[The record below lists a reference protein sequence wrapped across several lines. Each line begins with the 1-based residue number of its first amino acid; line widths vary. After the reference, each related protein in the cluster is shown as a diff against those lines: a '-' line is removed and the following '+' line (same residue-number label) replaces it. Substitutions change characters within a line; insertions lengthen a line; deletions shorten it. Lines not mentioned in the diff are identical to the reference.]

1 MAVMTRKITAT
12 EELRRIGEA
21 FDDSI
26 LATSQGELREE
37 LAAQGL
43 DVEKVVAEMDAI
55 NASAKLAGAEMRLE
69 RARDAVKAAKSQPTV
84 VSSAERE
91 SVRAKLHDMRAGKGG
106 NASGLMMAARKGDGL
121 SENDEEGAVDDMA
134 QLAVLEAQDPET
146 DGE

>member
-1 MAVMTRKITAT
+1 MTSKITAT

-26 LATSQGELREE
+26 LATSPEELREE
-37 LAAQGL
+37 FAAQGL
-43 DVEKVVAEMDAI
+43 DVEKVEAEMDAI
-55 NASAKLAGAEMRLE
+55 NASAKLAGAKMRLE
-69 RARDAVKAAKSQPTV
+69 RARDAVKAAKIQPTV

-121 SENDEEGAVDDMA
+121 SESDEEGAVDDMA
-134 QLAVLEAQDPET
+134 QLAALEAQDPET

>member
-26 LATSQGELREE
+26 LAASPEELREE

-55 NASAKLAGAEMRLE
+55 NASAKLAGAKMRLE
-69 RARDAVKAAKSQPTV
+69 RARDAVKAAKSRPAV

-121 SENDEEGAVDDMA
+121 SESDEEGAVDDMA
-134 QLAVLEAQDPET
+134 QLEALEAQDPET

>member
-1 MAVMTRKITAT
+1 MAVMTTRITAT

-26 LATSQGELREE
+26 LAASPEELREE

-55 NASAKLAGAEMRLE
+55 NASAKLAGAKMRLE
-69 RARDAVKAAKSQPTV
+69 RARDAVKTAKSQPTV

-106 NASGLMMAARKGDGL
+106 NASGLMMAARKGDDL
-121 SENDEEGAVDDMA
+121 SESDEEGAVDDMA
-134 QLAVLEAQDPET
+134 QLEALEAQDPET

>member
-1 MAVMTRKITAT
+1 MTKKIAAT

-26 LATSQGELREE
+26 LAASPEELHEE
-37 LAAQGL
+37 LATHGL

-55 NASAKLAGAEMRLE
+55 NASAKLAGAKMRLE
-69 RARDAVKAAKSQPTV
+69 RARDAVKTAKSQPTV
-84 VSSAERE
+84 VSAAERK

-121 SENDEEGAVDDMA
+121 SESDEEGAVDDMA
-134 QLAVLEAQDPET
+134 QLEALEAQDPEM

>member
-1 MAVMTRKITAT
+1 MAVMTKKITAT

-26 LATSQGELREE
+26 LAASPEELREE

-55 NASAKLAGAEMRLE
+55 NASAKLAGARMRLE
-69 RARDAVKAAKSQPTV
+69 RAKDAVKAAKGQLTV

-106 NASGLMMAARKGDGL
+106 HASGLMMAARKGDGL
-121 SENDEEGAVDDMA
+121 SQSDEEGAVDDMA
-134 QLAVLEAQDPET
+134 QLEALEAQDPET

>member
-12 EELRRIGEA
+12 AELRRIGEA

-26 LATSQGELREE
+26 LAASPEELREE
-37 LAAQGL
+37 FATQGL

-55 NASAKLAGAEMRLE
+55 NASAQLAGAKMRLE

-84 VSSAERE
+84 VSSVERE
-91 SVRAKLHDMRAGKGG
+91 SVRAKLHDMRAGNGG

-121 SENDEEGAVDDMA
+121 SESDEEGAVDDMA
-134 QLAVLEAQDPET
+134 QLEALEAQDPET
-146 DGE
+146 DDE

>member
-12 EELRRIGEA
+12 EELRRIDEA

-26 LATSQGELREE
+26 LAASPEELREE
-37 LAAQGL
+37 LAAHGL

-55 NASAKLAGAEMRLE
+55 HASAKLAGAKMRLE
-69 RARDAVKAAKSQPTV
+69 RARDAVKTAKTQPTV
-84 VSSAERE
+84 VSSADRE

-121 SENDEEGAVDDMA
+121 SESDEEGALDDMA
-134 QLAVLEAQDPET
+134 QLEALEAQDPET
-146 DGE
+146 DAE

>member
-1 MAVMTRKITAT
+1 MAVMTRRITAT

-26 LATSQGELREE
+26 LAASPEELREE

-55 NASAKLAGAEMRLE
+55 NAGAKLAGAKMRLE
-69 RARDAVKAAKSQPTV
+69 RARDAVKTAKSQPTV

-91 SVRAKLHDMRAGKGG
+91 SVRAKLHDMRAGKGD

-121 SENDEEGAVDDMA
+121 SESDEEGAVDDMA
-134 QLAVLEAQDPET
+134 QLEALEAQDPET
-146 DGE
+146 DSE

>member
-26 LATSQGELREE
+26 LATSPGELREE

-69 RARDAVKAAKSQPTV
+69 RARDAVRAAKSQPTV

>member
-1 MAVMTRKITAT
+1 MTRKITAT

-26 LATSQGELREE
+26 LAASPEELREE

-55 NASAKLAGAEMRLE
+55 NASAKLAGAKMRLE
-69 RARDAVKAAKSQPTV
+69 RARDAVKAAKSRPAV

-121 SENDEEGAVDDMA
+121 SESDEEGAVDDMA
-134 QLAVLEAQDPET
+134 QLEALEAQDPET

>member
-1 MAVMTRKITAT
+1 MAVMTKKITAT

-26 LATSQGELREE
+26 LAASPEELREE

-55 NASAKLAGAEMRLE
+55 NASAKLAGAKMRLE

-106 NASGLMMAARKGDGL
+106 NASGRMMAARKGDGL
-121 SENDEEGAVDDMA
+121 SESDEEGAVDDMA
-134 QLAVLEAQDPET
+134 QLETLEAQDPET

>member
-1 MAVMTRKITAT
+1 MAVMTKKITAT

-26 LATSQGELREE
+26 LAASPEELREE
-37 LAAQGL
+37 FAAQAL

-55 NASAKLAGAEMRLE
+55 NASAKLAGAKMRLE

-91 SVRAKLHDMRAGKGG
+91 SVRARLHDMRAGKGG

-121 SENDEEGAVDDMA
+121 SESDEEGAVDDMA
-134 QLAVLEAQDPET
+134 QLEALEARDPET

>member
-1 MAVMTRKITAT
+1 MAVMTKKITAT

-26 LATSQGELREE
+26 LAASPEELREE

-43 DVEKVVAEMDAI
+43 DVDKVVAEMDAI
-55 NASAKLAGAEMRLE
+55 NASAKLAGAKMRLE
-69 RARDAVKAAKSQPTV
+69 RAREEVKAVKSQPTV

-91 SVRAKLHDMRAGKGG
+91 SARAKLHNMRAGKGG

-121 SENDEEGAVDDMA
+121 SESDEEGAVDDMA
-134 QLAVLEAQDPET
+134 QLEALEAQDPEPE
-146 DGE
+146 GE

>member
-21 FDDSI
+21 FDDNI
-26 LATSQGELREE
+26 LAASPEELREE

-43 DVEKVVAEMDAI
+43 DVVKVVAEMDAI
-55 NASAKLAGAEMRLE
+55 HASAKLAGAKMRLE
-69 RARDAVKAAKSQPTV
+69 RARDAVKTAKTQPTV

-121 SENDEEGAVDDMA
+121 SESDEEGAVDDMA
-134 QLAVLEAQDPET
+134 QLEALEAQDPET
-146 DGE
+146 DAE

>member
-26 LATSQGELREE
+26 LTASPQELREE

-55 NASAKLAGAEMRLE
+55 NASAKLAGAKMRLE
-69 RARDAVKAAKSQPTV
+69 RARDAVRAAKSQLTV
-84 VSSAERE
+84 VSSVERE

-106 NASGLMMAARKGDGL
+106 NASGRMMAARKGDGL
-121 SENDEEGAVDDMA
+121 SENDEEGAIDDMV
-134 QLAVLEAQDPET
+134 QLEALEAQDPET

>member
-1 MAVMTRKITAT
+1 MTRRITAT

-26 LATSQGELREE
+26 LAASPEELREE

-55 NASAKLAGAEMRLE
+55 NASAKLAGAKMRLE
-69 RARDAVKAAKSQPTV
+69 RARDAVKTIKSQPTV

-121 SENDEEGAVDDMA
+121 SKSDEEGAVDDMA
-134 QLAVLEAQDPET
+134 QLEALEAQDPET